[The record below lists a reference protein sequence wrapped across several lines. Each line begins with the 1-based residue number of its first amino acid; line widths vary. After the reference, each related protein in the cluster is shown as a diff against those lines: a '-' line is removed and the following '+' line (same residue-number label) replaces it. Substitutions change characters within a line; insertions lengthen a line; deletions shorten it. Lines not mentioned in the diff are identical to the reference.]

1 MRWEGLCRCRL
12 HNASKSEE
20 GDEKWPGLSS
30 KSSITRL
37 ATTTNTGEPIA
48 VPCTYRYTFPRK
60 DRKVASR
67 HRLNGPT
74 ISSTDMSVLSGRDRS
89 LSSLW
94 WATWTARPV
103 GMQVKTD
110 TTSNNTKISSSAKV
124 GVLTNS
130 AKYFGLSYIGAS
142 FCPTNGASN
151 AAKTWTGGK
160 WERSQKTQ

>member
-89 LSSLW
+89 LSSLL

-103 GMQVKTD
+103 GMQVKSD
-110 TTSNNTKISSSAKV
+110 TTSNDIKISSSAKV
-124 GVLTNS
+124 LINF
-130 AKYFGLSYIGAS
+130 AKDLSS
-142 FCPTNGASN
+142 VRRSWFFQPMEPVTQP
-151 AAKTWTGGK
+151 KTWTAGK
-160 WERSQKTQ
+160 WERSQRTQ